1 MAEANAARRVRVSV
15 VPGTRKNSFRYNTQF
30 GFIFYKKELRRE
42 TLILEYMNRKT
53 GGCHCKISMR
63 NGIYTQTG
71 VHNHEPQF
79 REQHRAAAVQ
89 ECLAIARTPRMGR
102 QGPKKIL
109 ELARSVHPEA
119 RIALNPALER
129 RIQREKRANQP
140 PPPTTT
146 QEMLESMETHPEFG
160 QTIRG
165 AQFFHGTAHSDE
177 DDEVPG
183 VAFVFLFPILL
194 SQLGE
199 STVVH
204 LDGTFRTVPGLFYQL
219 LTVHVGCFN
228 KAFPLAFVLMTRK
241 TRNLYNA
248 VIRLIIQAY
257 EARFPHAPITIVES
271 WAPSEEFPGFSRGL
285 QTLLQLLVM
294 VIPFLFE

>member
-15 VPGTRKNSFRYNTQF
+15 VPGTRKNSFRYNTQC

-71 VHNHEPQF
+71 VHNHEPPF

-89 ECLAIARTPRMGR
+89 ECLAIAP
-102 QGPKKIL
+102 
-109 ELARSVHPEA
+109 
-119 RIALNPALER
+119 LER

-177 DDEVPG
+177 ADEVPG

-199 STVVH
+199 STVLH

-228 KAFPLAFVLMTRK
+228 KVTI
-241 TRNLYNA
+241 Y
-248 VIRLIIQAY
+248 IR
-257 EARFPHAPITIVES
+257 
-271 WAPSEEFPGFSRGL
+271 
-285 QTLLQLLVM
+285 
-294 VIPFLFE
+294 